1 MTRRGPSAVPIVLSE
16 DERAELVR
24 RAGGPG
30 RWRADRARIILACAE
45 GMSNAAAAQELGVAV
60 KSVAKWRRQ
69 FAAQRLA
76 GLEDAAPVGRRKAE
90 LVVTEAERDQLVRWA
105 RRAKT
110 AQYLAL
116 RAKIVLRCAEGGTN
130 KQAAADLGVDES
142 TVDRWRAR
150 FIAGRLAGLHD
161 EPRPGRPPSIL
172 LDQVEDVIVATLEG
186 APGKDTHWSRA
197 SMARRT
203 GLSKSTIG
211 RIWKKFDLKPHRQDS
226 FKLSTDPFFVEK
238 VVDVVGL
245 YHNPPEK
252 AVVLCVDE
260 KSQIQALDR
269 SQPVLPMMPGMPE
282 RRTHDY
288 LRHGI
293 TSLFA
298 AFNIA
303 DGTVISELHR
313 RHRAIEFRKFLA
325 TIDKAVPA
333 GLDVHL
339 VCDNYVTHNT
349 AEIRTWLARHPRF
362 CVHFTPTGSS
372 WMNQVERWFGLLTD
386 KLIRRGVHTSVQ
398 ALENDIRDWIAT
410 WNDNPRPFT
419 WTKTADEILASLADY
434 LAKVGA
440 SHPAKPAELTNGTSG
455 ATH

>member
-1 MTRRGPSAVPIVLSE
+1 MSHPGPSAAEIVLSE

-24 RAGGPG
+24 RAAGPG
-30 RWRADRARIILACAE
+30 RWRADRARIVLACAE
-45 GMSNAAAAQELGVAV
+45 GMSNAGAAQVLGVAV
-60 KSVAKWRRQ
+60 KSVSKWRRQ

-90 LVVTEAERDQLVRWA
+90 LMLDEAERAQLIRWA

-142 TVDRWRAR
+142 TVERWRAR
-150 FIAGRLAGLHD
+150 FITRRLDGLHD

-172 LDQVEDVIVATLEG
+172 LDQVEDVVVATLEET
-186 APGKDTHWSRA
+186 PGKDTHWSRS

-211 RIWKKFDLKPHRQDS
+211 RIWKKFDLKPHLQDS

-325 TIDKAVPA
+325 RIDKAVPA

-339 VCDNYVTHNT
+339 VCDNYATHNT
-349 AEIRTWLARHPRF
+349 PEIRAWLARHPRF
-362 CVHFTPTGSS
+362 HVHFTPTGSS

-386 KLIRRGVHTSVQ
+386 KLIRRGVHTSVR
-398 ALENDIRDWIAT
+398 ALENDIKAWITT
-410 WNDNPRPFT
+410 WNDNPRPFA
-419 WTKTADEILASLADY
+419 WTKTADEILASLAGY
-434 LAKVGA
+434 LAKVTG
-440 SHPAKPAELTNGTSG
+440 SQPGNKQT
-455 ATH
+455 

>member
-1 MTRRGPSAVPIVLSE
+1 MSHSGPSAVQIVLSE
-16 DERAELVR
+16 DERAELGR
-24 RAGGPG
+24 QAGLPG
-30 RWRADRARIILACAE
+30 RRRADRARIILACAE
-45 GMSNAAAAQELGVAV
+45 GMSNAGAAQALGVAV
-60 KSVAKWRRQ
+60 KSVSKWRRK
-69 FAAQRLA
+69 FAEQRLA
-76 GLEDAAPVGRRKAE
+76 GLEDAAPIGRPKAN
-90 LVVTEAERDQLVRWA
+90 LVLEEAERAQLIRWA

-110 AQYLAL
+110 AQYLAM
-116 RAKIVLRCAEGGTN
+116 RAKIVLACADGGTN
-130 KQAAADLGVDES
+130 KRVAADLGVDES

-150 FIAGRLAGLHD
+150 FIAGRLEGLHD

-172 LDQVEDVIVATLEG
+172 LDQVEDVLVATLES

-197 SMARRT
+197 SMAKHS

-211 RIWKKFDLKPHRQDS
+211 RIWKKFDLKPHLQDS
-226 FKLSTDPFFVEK
+226 FKLSADPFFVEK

-252 AVVLCVDE
+252 AVVLCTDE

-269 SQPVLPMMPGMPE
+269 SQRVLPMTPGTPE
-282 RRTHDY
+282 RRSHNY
-288 LRHGI
+288 VRHGI

-303 DGTVISELHR
+303 DGTVISELRR
-313 RHRAIEFRKFLA
+313 RHRAIEFRKFLV

-339 VCDNYVTHNT
+339 VCDNYATHST
-349 AEIRTWLARHPRF
+349 PEIKTWLARHPRF
-362 CVHFTPTGSS
+362 HVHFTPTGSS

-386 KLIRRGVHTSVQ
+386 KLIRRGVHTSVE
-398 ALENDIRDWIAT
+398 ALENDITAWIDT

-419 WTKTADEILASLADY
+419 WTKTADEILASLGDY
-434 LAKVGA
+434 LAKIN
-440 SHPAKPAELTNGTSG
+440 PPTTSQ
-455 ATH
+455 ANN

>member
-1 MTRRGPSAVPIVLSE
+1 MSHPGASAAVIVLSE

-45 GMSNAAAAQELGVAV
+45 GMSNAGAARALGVAV
-60 KSVAKWRRQ
+60 KSVSKWRRQ
-69 FAAQRLA
+69 FAAGRLA
-76 GLEDAAPVGRRKAE
+76 GLEDAAPVGRPKAE
-90 LVVTEAERDQLVRWA
+90 LVLTDAERAQLVRWA
-105 RRAKT
+105 RRAQT
-110 AQYLAL
+110 AQFLAL
-116 RAKIVLRCAEGGTN
+116 RAKIVLRCADGGTN
-130 KQAAADLGVDES
+130 KQAAAGLGVDES

-150 FIAGRLAGLHD
+150 FIAKRLAGLQD

-172 LDQVEDVIVATLEG
+172 LDQVEDVIVATLETT
-186 APGKDTHWSRA
+186 PGKDTHWSRA
-197 SMARRT
+197 SMAART

-211 RIWKKFDLKPHRQDS
+211 RIWRKFDLKPHLQDS
-226 FKLSTDPFFVEK
+226 FKLSADPLFVEK

-245 YHNPPEK
+245 YHNPPER
-252 AVVLCVDE
+252 AVVLCADE

-298 AFNIA
+298 AFSIA
-303 DGTVISELHR
+303 DGTVISDLHR

-325 TIDKAVPA
+325 AIDKAVPA
-333 GLDVHL
+333 DLDVHL
-339 VCDNYVTHNT
+339 ICDNYATHNT
-349 AEIRTWLARHPRF
+349 PEIRTWLARHPRF
-362 CVHFTPTGSS
+362 RVHFTPTGSS

-398 ALENDIRDWIAT
+398 ALENDIKAWIAT

-419 WTKTADEILASLADY
+419 WTKTADEILNSLAGY
-434 LAKVGA
+434 LAKI
-440 SHPAKPAELTNGTSG
+440 GTG
-455 ATH
+455 HRIDEQD